1 MKYHFKVHKE
11 GSGYWAQ
18 GIELDGCYTQ
28 GDTFEELQTNMQEAL
43 DLHIEE
49 PEDSNDLAPLPDP
62 SIQTSNDIVEV
73 SPSPEIAFS
82 FLVRYYRITQ
92 GLTQKE
98 AAQKMGF
105 DSIYS
110 YQRLEDGQSNPTL
123 KMLAKIKELF
133 PDFSIDFIL
142 A

>member
-1 MKYHFKVHKE
+1 MKYHFNVHKE
-11 GSGYWAQ
+11 EVGYSAQ
-18 GIELDGCYTQ
+18 GIECEGCFTQ
-28 GDTFEELQTNMQEAL
+28 ADTFEELQVNMQEAL
-43 DLHIEE
+43 DLLIEE
-49 PEDSNDLAPLPDP
+49 PEDSSDLAPLPDP
-62 SIQTSNDIVEV
+62 SIQVSNDIVEV